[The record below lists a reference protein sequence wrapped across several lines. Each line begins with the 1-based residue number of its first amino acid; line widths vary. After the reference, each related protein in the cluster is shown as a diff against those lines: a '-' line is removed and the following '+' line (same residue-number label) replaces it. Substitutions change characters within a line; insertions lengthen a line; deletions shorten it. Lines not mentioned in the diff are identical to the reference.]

1 MSLIEKFNFNL
12 KLSDMFD
19 KGNMTSEAINFTE
32 MAYSLLKSNPDI
44 VENNERELQILNRLV
59 QFNQKQNNYDK
70 SIGYSKTLLELNKKL
85 SPDSPIILHNHFTL
99 MRILAEKSKMFLS

>member
-1 MSLIEKFNFNL
+1 MQTFLQLIKNPIFKESLMSMSLIEKFNFNL

-59 QFNQKQNNYDK
+59 QFNQK
-70 SIGYSKTLLELNKKL
+70 
-85 SPDSPIILHNHFTL
+85 
-99 MRILAEKSKMFLS
+99 

>member
-1 MSLIEKFNFNL
+1 MQTFLQLIKNPIFKESLMSMSLIEKFNFNL

-44 VENNERELQILNRLV
+44 VENNERELKILNRLV
-59 QFNQKQNNYDK
+59 QFNQK
-70 SIGYSKTLLELNKKL
+70 
-85 SPDSPIILHNHFTL
+85 
-99 MRILAEKSKMFLS
+99 